1 MPLLWHCLPR
11 NCYSLWG
18 FFVGGGGGGFF
29 LDHFESLQKVLFQCF
44 ENELS
49 MVESIYKQFPV
60 SPEF

>member
-1 MPLLWHCLPR
+1 
-11 NCYSLWG
+11 LWG